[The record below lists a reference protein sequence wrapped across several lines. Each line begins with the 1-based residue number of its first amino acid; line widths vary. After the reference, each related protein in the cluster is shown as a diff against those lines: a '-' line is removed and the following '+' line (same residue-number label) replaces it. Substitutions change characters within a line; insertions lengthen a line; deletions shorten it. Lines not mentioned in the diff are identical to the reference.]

1 MGRSTSPIKDIYKQL
16 AINIWQRSPEAA
28 RKHLG
33 QSVLWMVSIFWCPS
47 NLIHVKNGI
56 PRSALAR
63 NLRGK
68 LQLFFGYVKAIES
81 IEKYKPVASRKEER
95 FPFLPC
101 RFPRHRRDRLHY
113 YDLRPKIIPIA
124 AHQNVGFCTFNIN
137 LQEVDHG
144 GPVLPTQLSK
154 ADHLHLDRLTCGTQ
168 GSRHACILFAGRRQ
182 PMKSIKDVTVDQAR
196 PSSDQGADAC
206 VTRSQARI

>member
-33 QSVLWMVSIFWCPS
+33 QSVLWMVSIFWGPS
-47 NLIHVKNGI
+47 NLIHVPNGI
-56 PRSALAR
+56 RRSTLDWKS
-63 NLRGK
+63 RGNFR
-68 LQLFFGYVKAIES
+68 LFFGYVKAIES
-81 IEKYKPVASRKEER
+81 IEKYKPVASRQEER

-101 RFPRHRRDRLHY
+101 RFPRHRRDRLHD
-113 YDLRPKIIPIA
+113 YDLGPKLIPIA
-124 AHQNVGFCTFNIN
+124 AHQNVAFCTFDIN

-144 GPVLPTQLSK
+144 GPVLPTQLGK
-154 ADHLHLDRLTCGTQ
+154 ADHRHLDRLTCGAQ

-182 PMKSIKDVTVDQAR
+182 PMKGVKDVKVDQAGS
-196 PSSDQGADAC
+196 SSDQSADAG